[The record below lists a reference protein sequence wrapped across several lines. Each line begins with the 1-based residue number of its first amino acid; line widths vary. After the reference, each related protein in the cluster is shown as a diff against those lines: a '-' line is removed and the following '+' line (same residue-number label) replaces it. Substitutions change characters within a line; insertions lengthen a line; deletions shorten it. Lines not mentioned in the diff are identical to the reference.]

1 MNRPLV
7 IMLVA
12 MSVDASADQRV
23 EIEKAVAAAPSV
35 RLRKLDIRPTMKS
48 IFPSL
53 RTCYKREVA
62 RDPKIRGVVNTQL
75 LIRNDPKLGLSLT
88 VEGFD
93 TDGALGNS
101 QPFLTCAKRVFES
114 KVFAPIA
121 KRGSVHV
128 IYPGTFTTEP
138 LDNHDLSLVESADR
152 ALKAKRWVQALA
164 DATQGL
170 KQTFLD
176 GPPRRQLIA
185 IGGVAACELHDEK
198 AARRYFRLASPEFE
212 ARIAKACASAGIDL
226 DS

>member
-1 MNRPLV
+1 MNRSLL

-12 MSVDASADQRV
+12 TSVEASADQRRD
-23 EIEKAVAAAPSV
+23 IEKAVATVPAA
-35 RLRKLDIRPTMKS
+35 RLRKIDLRPTIKS

-53 RTCYKREVA
+53 TTCYDREVA

-93 TDGALGNS
+93 TDGTLGNS
-101 QPFLTCAKRVFES
+101 QPFLACAKRVFES

-121 KRGSVHV
+121 MRGSLHV
-128 IYPGTFTTEP
+128 SVPGTFTTEP
-138 LDNHDLSLVESADR
+138 VDNHDLSLVESAHR
-152 ALKAKRWVQALA
+152 ALEAKRWAQALA

-176 GPPRRQLIA
+176 GPPRRHLIE
-185 IGGVAACELHDEK
+185 IGGVAACELRDEK
-198 AARRYFRLASPEFE
+198 AARRYFRLASAKFE
-212 ARIAKACASAGIDL
+212 DRIAKTCAAAGIDL
-226 DS
+226 DN

>member
-1 MNRPLV
+1 MNRPLL

-12 MSVDASADQRV
+12 MSVDAFADQRR
-23 EIEKAVAAAPSV
+23 EIEKAVAAVPSA
-35 RLRKLDIRPTMKS
+35 RLRKLDLRPMMKA

-53 RTCYKREVA
+53 RSCYTREVA

-93 TDGALGNS
+93 TDGVLGNS
-101 QPFLTCAKRVFES
+101 QPFLACARRVFES
-114 KVFAPIA
+114 KIFAPIA
-121 KRGSVHV
+121 TLGSVHI

-152 ALKAKRWVQALA
+152 ALKAKRWAQALA

-176 GPPRRQLIA
+176 GPPRRQLIE
-185 IGGVAACELHDEK
+185 IGGVAACELHDAN
-198 AARRYFRLASPEFE
+198 AARRYFRLASPESE
-212 ARIAKACASAGIDL
+212 ARIAKSCASAGVDL
-226 DS
+226 D